1 MAWCGHREVRRS
13 CSVARDKS
21 RARSVVPWWERESGS
36 FARLYRDPSGS
47 ATTRFIKGASL
58 YDKEP
63 VNDSISDAT
72 ETIDDPG
79 APSPLERS
87 ASADERRRANV
98 WPDAWKNPEPAQRYQ
113 LVVIGAGTAGLV
125 SAAIAAGLGARVALV
140 ERHSM
145 GGDCLNVGC
154 VPSKGIIR
162 AARSWEAARKS
173 SAEFGGPRATGPG
186 QFGVAMARMR
196 ELRAGLSDVDSAARF
211 RALGVDVFLG
221 DAKFAGRERAVVRD
235 RYGVDTVL
243 RFRRAIVATGAR
255 ASAPKIDGL
264 EETGY
269 LTNETV
275 FDLDTLPAR
284 LLVIG
289 GGPIGC
295 ELAQT
300 FARFGSHVT
309 LLNAAPHLLP
319 REDGDA
325 SAVVER
331 ALSADGVE
339 LQQSVTI
346 LSARR
351 AGDTRVVAYESA
363 GQRFSC
369 SGDRILVA
377 SGRAPNVENMGLEE
391 AGILYD
397 KKGIKINNRFRTSN
411 TKIFAIGDCS
421 SKYQFTHAADA
432 QARRAVPNALFYGV
446 GGGKASD
453 IVMPWCTYTQPEVA
467 HVGMTA
473 HEVAEA
479 GDEIESITVPL
490 SEVDRARLDGETD
503 GFLRVH
509 LKSGSDRILGATLVA
524 DHAGEMIG
532 ELTVAMTNG
541 LGLSAL
547 GNTIHPYPTQA
558 EVIRKAADAYAR
570 RRLTPRAKWILGL
583 YFKMLA

>member
-1 MAWCGHREVRRS
+1 MPTGLEPDGSAATSLTEGASLHDKECVNSSISDDTATLDDRVTRSPVERSVSAEVRR
-13 CSVARDKS
+13 R
-21 RARSVVPWWERESGS
+21 
-36 FARLYRDPSGS
+36 
-47 ATTRFIKGASL
+47 
-58 YDKEP
+58 
-63 VNDSISDAT
+63 VNVRP
-72 ETIDDPG
+72 DDW
-79 APSPLERS
+79 R
-87 ASADERRRANV
+87 
-98 WPDAWKNPEPAQRYQ
+98 NPEPAERYQ
-113 LVVIGAGTAGLV
+113 LVVIGGGTAGLV

-154 VPSKGIIR
+154 VPSKGLIR

-173 SAEFGGPRATGPG
+173 SAEFGGPRAIGAG
-186 QFGVAMARMR
+186 EFGVAMARMR
-196 ELRAGLSDVDSAARF
+196 ELRAGMSHVDSAARF
-211 RALGVDVFLG
+211 RDLGVDVFLG
-221 DAKFAGRERAVVRD
+221 DAKLSGRDQAVVRD
-235 RYGVDTVL
+235 RHGLETVL
-243 RFRRAIVATGAR
+243 QFRRAIVATGAR
-255 ASAPKIDGL
+255 AAAPTIDGL
-264 EETGY
+264 EDTGY

-295 ELAQT
+295 ELAQS

-309 LLNAAPHLLP
+309 LLNSAPHLLP
-319 REDGDA
+319 REDRDA
-325 SAVVER
+325 AAVVER

-339 LQQSVTI
+339 LQQGVTI

-351 AGDTRVVAYESA
+351 AGDARVITYESR
-363 GQRFSC
+363 GQRFTC
-369 SGDRILVA
+369 SGDHILVA
-377 SGRAPNVENMGLEE
+377 SGRAPNVEGMGLEA
-391 AGILYD
+391 AGIRYD
-397 KKGIKINNRFRTSN
+397 KKGIQVNDRFRTSN
-411 TKIFAIGDCS
+411 RKIFAIGDCA

-432 QARRAVPNALFYGV
+432 QARRAVANALFHGV

-490 SEVDRARLDGETD
+490 GEVDRAVLDGETD

-509 LKSGSDRILGATLVA
+509 LESGTDRIMGATLVA

-532 ELTVAMTNG
+532 ELTVAMTHR

-547 GNTIHPYPTQA
+547 GQTIHPYPTQA
-558 EVIRKAADAYAR
+558 EVIRKAADAYGR
-570 RRLTPRAKWILGL
+570 KRLTPRAKRIFAL
-583 YFKMLA
+583 YFKMFA

>member
-1 MAWCGHREVRRS
+1 M
-13 CSVARDKS
+13 
-21 RARSVVPWWERESGS
+21 S
-36 FARLYRDPSGS
+36 FARLYRDPDGS
-47 ATTRFIKGASL
+47 ATSRFIEGASL
-58 YDKEP
+58 YDKDP
-63 VNDSISDAT
+63 VSDSFSDVI
-72 ETIDDPG
+72 ETIDDRG

-98 WPDAWKNPEPAQRYQ
+98 WPDDWKTPEPAQRYQ
-113 LVVIGAGTAGLV
+113 LVVIGGGTAGLV

-173 SAEFGGPRATGPG
+173 NADFGGPRATAPG

-196 ELRAGLSDVDSAARF
+196 ELRAGMSDVDSAARF

-255 ASAPKIDGL
+255 ASAPNIDGL
-264 EETGY
+264 EEAGY

-300 FARFGSHVT
+300 FARFGSQVT

-319 REDGDA
+319 REDRDA

-331 ALSADGVE
+331 ALSADGVA

-369 SGDRILVA
+369 SGDHILVA

-391 AGILYD
+391 AGIRYD

-446 GGGKASD
+446 GGGKAND

-541 LGLSAL
+541 LGLTAL